1 MLSLVCDTCRN
12 RQIVVSS
19 RRLVLLS
26 SVFLSVSHI
35 VCVLLGASVISEH
48 IMAVPLFRWTE
59 TRTREVL
66 TERLRGYG
74 SGRST
79 PGVLLREN
87 LIIRLL
93 FRGDFVMLGGT
104 VL

>member
-1 MLSLVCDTCRN
+1 MERK
-12 RQIVVSS
+12 Q
-19 RRLVLLS
+19 
-26 SVFLSVSHI
+26 
-35 VCVLLGASVISEH
+35 
-48 IMAVPLFRWTE
+48 
-59 TRTREVL
+59 VL
-66 TERLRGYG
+66 TERLHGYG

-79 PGVLLREN
+79 PAVLLCEN